1 MKKNLKKSAILIILI
16 IIQSVIYII
25 AGSQKEY
32 LHIDEVYSYGLS
44 NYERVEIQDNEDF
57 YDNWH
62 TKEYFGDYLS
72 IQEDEKGNYK
82 PVYENQKN
90 DVHPPIFYV
99 LLRIAMECTGSRF
112 TKWTG
117 IILNIIVY
125 AFITIFMYLILKKL
139 LKEEKYSNEKASILA
154 FMSSVI
160 LASVSNAIYIR
171 MYAILTLNILIT
183 IFLHIKLLESEKI
196 NVKLLIEIGM
206 CALIGVLTH
215 YYYLFY
221 LVVVY
226 LIFLVKYLRE
236 KKTKELIYYTLTM
249 AIAGITSLI
258 IFPYSIQHMFFG
270 YRGQGVISNLK
281 SIKGILE
288 SVIPSIYNLNYYV
301 FNNLLAVVVILI
313 IGILIYNKILK
324 KSKTEISQKN
334 KQILKIMYLPTIFF
348 FIMASISSPWK
359 VLRYIVPVCGLIFVL
374 TIYYLYKLL
383 QNTSNEKISNIA
395 VSVLLVL
402 TLISPIIFKLEPE
415 LLYRDKKEIVQRL
428 SDNSNIPNIY
438 LYESSRGGFLD
449 DLLLFSI
456 VDESYIAK
464 DIDYTIENI
473 QKILKGKDISKGI
486 FVFISE
492 NEKSDNILQTV
503 KMATG
508 LGKSEHLKKL
518 NSCNVYYLS
527 TF

>member
-348 FIMASISSPWK
+348 FIMAS
-359 VLRYIVPVCGLIFVL
+359 
-374 TIYYLYKLL
+374 
-383 QNTSNEKISNIA
+383 
-395 VSVLLVL
+395 
-402 TLISPIIFKLEPE
+402 
-415 LLYRDKKEIVQRL
+415 
-428 SDNSNIPNIY
+428 
-438 LYESSRGGFLD
+438 
-449 DLLLFSI
+449 
-456 VDESYIAK
+456 
-464 DIDYTIENI
+464 
-473 QKILKGKDISKGI
+473 
-486 FVFISE
+486 
-492 NEKSDNILQTV
+492 
-503 KMATG
+503 
-508 LGKSEHLKKL
+508 
-518 NSCNVYYLS
+518 
-527 TF
+527 